1 MGRCWFQSL
10 IGKWLNYQSG
20 NLKRN
25 QLGLGLFKSEMIIK
39 KSLKSGDRICWFCI
53 LSLGACVLVCLFFHT
68 THPWETISSMEV
80 LREHG
85 EIFVTLMSCV
95 TGVDKVHTIPLAL
108 DLDSCQ
114 FRQPKQRSCSDLS
127 DFCITTPL
135 PHTNFWLLKVKVQ

>member
-80 LREHG
+80 PREHG

-114 FRQPKQRSCSDLS
+114 FRQPRQRSCSDLS

>member
-53 LSLGACVLVCLFFHT
+53 LSLGACVLVCLFPHHSSVRNDFKHGSAAWT
-68 THPWETISSMEV
+68 WGNFCHVNVLCNRSWQSAHNTIGPGFRFLPIQAAQAGVLQWFVRILYNHPPS
-80 LREHG
+80 
-85 EIFVTLMSCV
+85 
-95 TGVDKVHTIPLAL
+95 PY
-108 DLDSCQ
+108 Q
-114 FRQPKQRSCSDLS
+114 
-127 DFCITTPL
+127 
-135 PHTNFWLLKVKVQ
+135 LLIVEG